1 MKHAVIYARYS
12 CDSQSEQSI
21 EGQLRVCQEYAK
33 NNGITIVDTYIDRA
47 MTGTNDNRPDFQRM
61 LKDSAKRL
69 WEIVLVYKLD
79 RFSRNKF
86 ESAIHKKALKDN
98 GVKVVSAMENI
109 PDTPEGII
117 LESLLEGM
125 NQYYSAELA
134 QKVKRG
140 MRENRRKGIYQG
152 GPVLYGYKIVN
163 HRFVIH
169 EEHAEIVRY
178 IFDRYA
184 KGAYARDIVEDLT
197 AKGIYCGKKPF
208 TLHCI
213 YNLLRNDKYSG
224 TYRHGDE
231 IVDNMYPRLISSEL
245 FEKVRA
251 IVDRHHNGR
260 RCLKAEYL
268 LRFKIRCGYCG
279 EMIGAETGT
288 GRHGEVL
295 RYYKCLGRKRYHNGC
310 DKVPVRKEV
319 LEQFILNAVVEHLS
333 SQETL
338 DEIVADVLRLQAEQ
352 ETFNSTLVMLQN
364 EKTGVDKSL
373 ENLMAAIEKGV
384 VTRTTT
390 ARLHE
395 LEKRQ
400 DELERQIRLEKSKID
415 SKITEKKVRA
425 FYEEALRQEPRML
438 ISSLV
443 KEIVLF
449 DDRMEIHYNTPLRK
463 KAEDRQSI
471 SVDSGVD
478 SSQKEIE
485 VKMFVE

>member
-1 MKHAVIYARYS
+1 MKTAVVYARYS
-12 CDSQSEQSI
+12 SSNQTEQSI
-21 EGQLRVCQEYAK
+21 EGQMHVCQDFAK
-33 NNGITIVDTYIDRA
+33 RNNIIIVDSYIDRA
-47 MTGTNDNRPDFQRM
+47 ISGTTDERDSFQRM
-61 LKDSAKRL
+61 LKDSNNQK
-69 WEIVLVYKLD
+69 WDYVLVYKLD
-79 RFSRNKF
+79 RFARHKY
-86 ESAIHKKALKDN
+86 EAAIHRKHLKDN
-98 GVKVVSAMENI
+98 GIKLLSAMENI

-251 IVDRHHNGR
+251 IVNRHHNGR
-260 RCLKAEYL
+260 RCLETNYL
-268 LRFKIRCGYCG
+268 LRFKVRCGYCG

-310 DKVPVRKEV
+310 TKVPVRKET
-319 LEQFILNAVVEHLS
+319 LERFILNVIIEHLS
-333 SQETL
+333 RKETL
-338 DEIVADVLRLQAEQ
+338 DEIIAGVLRLQAEQ
-352 ETFNSTLVMLQN
+352 MAFNSTLTMLQN
-364 EKTGVDKSL
+364 EKIGVDKSL
-373 ENLMAAIEKGV
+373 ENMVAAIEKGV
-384 VTRTTT
+384 VSKTTT
-390 ARLHE
+390 SRLHE
-395 LEKRQ
+395 LERRQ
-400 DELERQIRLEKSKID
+400 DELERLIRIEKSNTAA
-415 SKITEKKVRA
+415 KITEKKVRE
-425 FYEEALRQEPRML
+425 FYEEALREDPQML
-438 ISSLV
+438 ISCLV
-443 KEIVLF
+443 KKIVLF

-463 KAEDRQSI
+463 EVEDDQSI
-471 SVDSGVD
+471 SVDSGAD

>member
-33 NNGITIVDTYIDRA
+33 NNGITIVDTYVDRA

-61 LKDSAKRL
+61 LKDSALRQ

-152 GPVLYGYKIVN
+152 GPVLYGYKIVD
-163 HRFVIH
+163 RKFVID
-169 EEHAEIVRY
+169 EDHAEVVRY
-178 IFDRYA
+178 IFDQYA
-184 KGAYARDIVEDLT
+184 KGAYARNIIEELT
-197 AKGIYCGKKPF
+197 ARGILCGDKPF
-208 TLHCI
+208 SLHCV
-213 YNLLRNDKYSG
+213 YNLLHNEKYSG

-231 IVDNMYPRLISSEL
+231 IVDNMYPRIISPEL

-260 RCLKAEYL
+260 RCLETDYL
-268 LRFKIRCGYCG
+268 LRFKVRCGYCG

-310 DKVPVRKEV
+310 IKVPVRKEV
-319 LEQFILNAVVEHLS
+319 LERFVLNAVVEHLS
-333 SQETL
+333 RQETL
-338 DEIVADVLRLQAEQ
+338 DEIVADVLRLQSEQ
-352 ETFNSTLVMLQN
+352 EAVNSTLTMLQN
-364 EKTGVDKSL
+364 EKTGVDKSI
-373 ENLMAAIEKGV
+373 ENLVSAIEKGV
-384 VTRTTT
+384 VTKTTT
-390 ARLHE
+390 SRLHE
-395 LEKRQ
+395 LERRQ
-400 DELERQIRLEKSKID
+400 EELERQIRIEQSKAAT
-415 SKITEKKVRA
+415 KVTEKKVRA
-425 FYEEALRQEPRML
+425 FYEEALREEPQML
-438 ISSLV
+438 IACLV
-443 KEIVLF
+443 KEVVLY
-449 DDRMEIHYNTPLRK
+449 DDRMEIHYNTPLRQEV
-463 KAEDRQSI
+463 EDGQSI
-471 SVDSGVD
+471 SVGSDN
-478 SSQKEIE
+478 SQSEIE